1 MAYLN
6 GPSFLLGEGTLY
18 EMISLYWFNLTDSQE
33 AVITIHNL
41 NRNQSG
47 FPELIWPQG
56 GDRGASAQDEQA

>member
-18 EMISLYWFNLTDSQE
+18 EMISLYPGTYWFNLTDSQE

-47 FPELIWPQG
+47 FPELI
-56 GDRGASAQDEQA
+56 